1 MGLLIDIH
9 VHTRRYSPCSTLDPE
24 RLIDRAVRAGLNG
37 IVLTEHHHQWDQAEL
52 DELAAGSGHEGFV
65 LLAGFEYGSAK
76 GDLLVYGLAPN
87 QAGQIEPG
95 LPPLEAVTRF
105 TKLGG
110 CCVAAH
116 PTRASF
122 GFDEAI
128 LSLPLAGIEV
138 ASVNLQPHEQQLAGK
153 IAEATGI
160 PAVAG
165 SDAHRIQDV
174 GRYATEFLEVVRTST
189 ELHGALQR
197 GRFRLSEAL
206 RAPEASGT

>member
-1 MGLLIDIH
+1 MIDIH

-24 RLIDRAVRAGLNG
+24 RLIDQAVRTRLDGVV
-37 IVLTEHHHQWDQAEL
+37 ITEHHHQWDQAEL
-52 DELAAGSGHEGFV
+52 DELTVRSDHEGFV
-65 LLAGFEYGSAK
+65 LLAGFEYGSAR
-76 GDLLVYGLAPN
+76 GDLLVYGLTPD
-87 QAGQIEPG
+87 QTGQVEPG

-105 TKLGG
+105 AKLGG

-116 PTRASF
+116 PTRAGY
-122 GFDEAI
+122 GFDEAL

-138 ASVNLQPHEQQLAGK
+138 ASTNLQPHEQQLAGK

-174 GRYATEFLEVVRTST
+174 GRCATEFLDVVRSAT
-189 ELHGALQR
+189 ELHDALDH
-197 GRFRLSEAL
+197 GRFRLAEAL
-206 RAPEASGT
+206 HAPGMDGS